1 MSDFYYTASYDVE
14 FNDSVLDLK
23 GWKNPRYEGT
33 KLVAREINRFTP
45 PLSSGSLQPVG
56 GRPLYD
62 DPGRARYWG
71 GDISYGLNPVIEQ
84 DVCALYIGSTI
95 TNGDE
100 DSKVV
105 NIEKHSYCVID
116 KFLLINPHTDE
127 VKIVDRLNTDASAFK
142 RFIQTDFPEGS
153 RCKFKLTDF
162 FHPNALKPNYSV
174 KFNEG
179 LLMKVYSYT
188 PNTDNFDDGVFGCF
202 GVRSQKGNHVDNL
215 ASSSRSGF
223 TGAVLT
229 NNTLNA
235 DAVIPGGADNTNR
248 TNHTSDGKGL
258 FSFGMTACDSASL
271 FNTNSIQFVNPFP
284 DELSEYIPEVDMST
298 LGEMLNP
305 CTASYQ
311 TIVGGGSVTD
321 NYDQVTQDFSD
332 IRLKHNYEI
341 VGTSLS
347 GIPIYIFSY
356 IGETTKYIGTM
367 AQDLLR
373 LGRGDAVS
381 VMNNGYFGVNYSK
394 IDIDLKKLIN

>member
-1 MSDFYYTASYDVE
+1 MSDFYYTASYVE

-116 KFLLINPHTDE
+116 KFL
-127 VKIVDRLNTDASAFK
+127 
-142 RFIQTDFPEGS
+142 
-153 RCKFKLTDF
+153 FKLTDF

-311 TIVGGGSVTD
+311 TIVGGGSISDT
-321 NYDQVTQDFSD
+321 YQDQVQADFSD
-332 IRLKHNYEI
+332 IRLKYNYEI